1 MRYSIG
7 KNRKSNQLNF
17 LKMKKIFFY
26 TIALCLSFRAQAQ
39 LYNSGAILK
48 LTNGATVQVNGNFTN
63 TASATFINDGTLNVK
78 GSVTNHQAMGFSNSG
93 TLAMVG
99 TSTQNIQGTATL
111 LAKNVTFN
119 NPAGVKIVK
128 LLSADGEVKFQ
139 NGIVEANSATEPL
152 TFTSNA
158 TLSVSN
164 PPSNT
169 SHVNGFVKKEGIG
182 AFEYPVGDGVRHQKV
197 LVNLTANA
205 SGMTVK
211 YFPTDAGNATVVV
224 PLLAYNALEYWEIT
238 PKSTATGKVTIFWDD
253 YNNTGITD
261 INHLLVGHKVFGYWV
276 AENYAGMAS
285 GSLVSGQVTSQNISM
300 WSPFTLGSSSLSS
313 PLPIT
318 LLSFTAA
325 ENGAVNT
332 INWKTAA
339 EINARHFVVEK
350 SIDGKNWTIVG
361 EMMPNTSKNYRLDD
375 NTPFSTT
382 YYRLKNVDNDGRED
396 VSNTIVVN
404 RKTGKFAITSI
415 FPNPTTSDVN
425 LKFETAENANIT
437 INVQDIFG
445 RIILSQ
451 KMEANQGFNLVTVN
465 TAEIPVGAYFLNIK
479 DGSSI
484 LTKKIIKN

>member
-1 MRYSIG
+1 
-7 KNRKSNQLNF
+7 
-17 LKMKKIFFY
+17 MKKIFFY
-26 TIALCLSFRAQAQ
+26 TVALCLSFRAQAQ

-63 TASATFINDGTLNVK
+63 TASATFINDGTLNVT
-78 GSVTNHQAMGFSNSG
+78 GSITNHQAMGFPNNG

-139 NGIVEANSATEPL
+139 NGIVEANSSSEPL

-158 TLSVSN
+158 ALSVSN

-182 AFEYPVGDGVRHQKV
+182 VFEYPVGDGTRHQKV
-197 LVNLTANA
+197 TLSLLSNA
-205 SGMTVK
+205 TGMTVK
-211 YFPTDAGNATVVV
+211 YFPSDAGTAPLVA
-224 PLLAYNALEYWEIT
+224 PLLFYNGLEYWEIT
-238 PKSTATGKVTIFWDD
+238 PNTTATAKVTIFWDD
-253 YNNTGITD
+253 YKNVGITD
-261 INHLLVGHKVFGYWV
+261 ISDLKVAHKSGGSWIG
-276 AENYAGMAS
+276 ETGTAS
-285 GSLVSGQVTSQNISM
+285 GNVAAGQITTQSIST
-300 WSPFTLGSSSLSS
+300 WSPFALGSTSLSS
-313 PLPIT
+313 PLPVR
-318 LLSFTAA
+318 LLSFTAS
-325 ENGAVNT
+325 ENGAANT
-332 INWKTAA
+332 INWKTAT
-339 EINARHFVVEK
+339 EINVRHFVVEK

-361 EMMPNTSKNYRLDD
+361 EKLPNTSKNYRLDD

-396 VSNTIVVN
+396 VSNTVVVN
-404 RKTGKFAITSI
+404 RKTGKFAITSV

-425 LKFETAENANIT
+425 LMFETTENASII

-445 RIILSQ
+445 RVILTQ
-451 KMEANQGFNLVTVN
+451 KVEANQGFNLVTVN
-465 TAEIPVGAYFLNIK
+465 TAEILAGTYFLNLN

-484 LTKKIIKN
+484 LTKKIIKD

>member
-1 MRYSIG
+1 
-7 KNRKSNQLNF
+7 
-17 LKMKKIFFY
+17 MKKIFFY
-26 TIALCLSFRAQAQ
+26 TVALCLSFRAQAQ

-63 TASATFINDGTLNVK
+63 TASATFINDGTLNVT
-78 GSVTNHQAMGFSNSG
+78 GSITNHQAMGFPNNG

-182 AFEYPVGDGVRHQKV
+182 VFEYPVGDGTRHQKV
-197 LVNLTANA
+197 TLSLLSNA
-205 SGMTVK
+205 TGMTVK
-211 YFPTDAGNATVVV
+211 YFPSDAGTAPLVA
-224 PLLAYNALEYWEIT
+224 PLLFYNGLEYWEIT
-238 PKSTATGKVTIFWDD
+238 PNTTATAKVTIFWDD
-253 YNNTGITD
+253 YKNVGITD
-261 INHLLVGHKVFGYWV
+261 ISDLKVAHKSGGSWIG
-276 AENYAGMAS
+276 ETGTAS
-285 GSLVSGQVTSQNISM
+285 GNVAAGQITTQSIST
-300 WSPFTLGSSSLSS
+300 WSPFALGSTSLSS
-313 PLPIT
+313 PLPVR
-318 LLSFTAA
+318 LLSFTAS
-325 ENGAVNT
+325 ENGAANT
-332 INWKTAA
+332 INWKTAT
-339 EINARHFVVEK
+339 EINVRHFVVEK

-361 EMMPNTSKNYRLDD
+361 EKLPNTSKNYRLDD

-396 VSNTIVVN
+396 VSNTVVVN
-404 RKTGKFAITSI
+404 RKTGKFAITSV

-425 LKFETAENANIT
+425 LMFETTENASII

-445 RIILSQ
+445 RVILTQ

-465 TAEIPVGAYFLNIK
+465 TAEIPAGTYFLNLN

-484 LTKKIIKN
+484 LTKKIIKD

>member
-1 MRYSIG
+1 
-7 KNRKSNQLNF
+7 
-17 LKMKKIFFY
+17 MKKIFFY

-63 TASATFINDGTLNVK
+63 TASATFVNDGTLNVK
-78 GSVTNHQAMGFSNSG
+78 GSVTNHQTMGFPNSG

-119 NPAGVKIVK
+119 NPGGVKIVK
-128 LLSADGEVKFQ
+128 SLIADGEVKFQ
-139 NGIVEANSATEPL
+139 NGIIEANSVSEPFV
-152 TFTSNA
+152 FTSGA
-158 TLSVSN
+158 TLSASN

-182 AFEYPVGDGVRHQKV
+182 VFEYPVGDGTRHQKV
-197 LVNLTANA
+197 TLSLLSNA
-205 SGMTVK
+205 TGMTVK
-211 YFPTDAGNATVVV
+211 YFPTDAGTAPLVA
-224 PLLAYNALEYWEIT
+224 PLLFYNGLEYWEIT
-238 PKSTATGKVTIFWDD
+238 PNSTATAKVTIYWDD
-253 YNNTGITD
+253 YKNIGITD
-261 INHLLVGHKVFGYWV
+261 ISDLKVAHKSGGSWIG
-276 AENYAGMAS
+276 ETGTAS
-285 GSLVSGQVTSQNISM
+285 GNVAAGQVTTQSIST
-300 WSPFTLGSSSLSS
+300 WSPFALGSTSLSS
-313 PLPIT
+313 PLPVR

-325 ENGAVNT
+325 ENGAANT
-332 INWKTAA
+332 INWKTAT
-339 EINARHFVVEK
+339 EINVRNFVVEK

-361 EMMPNTSKNYRLDD
+361 EIVPNTSKNYRLDD

-396 VSNTIVVN
+396 VSNTVVVN
-404 RKTGKFAITSI
+404 RKTGKFAITSV

-425 LKFETAENANIT
+425 LKFETTENANVT

-445 RIILSQ
+445 RVILTQ
-451 KMEANQGFNLVTVN
+451 KVEANQGFNLVIVN
-465 TAEIPVGAYFLNIK
+465 TAEIPAGAYFLTVN